1 MTHVAASA
9 LGRGAPA
16 AAAAPVPLLGMV
28 TDEAG
33 AVGGRRAHRR
43 KRPPTASPTAVD
55 VTLWLL
61 RRPVLVSPVESDMED
76 GA

>member
-33 AVGGRRAHRR
+33 AVG
-43 KRPPTASPTAVD
+43 
-55 VTLWLL
+55 
-61 RRPVLVSPVESDMED
+61 VSP
-76 GA
+76 AAAHLWHFRQQQ